1 MSLLKRFFPQIV
13 LICAISGCADLGLP
27 TPSVPFVHKTAV
39 QQGNVVTQEMVAQ
52 LRLGMNRKKVRF
64 VMGTPII
71 KDTFH
76 AARWDYIY
84 TYYEGGGDT
93 ERRLVTAVFND
104 DNKLIALEGNIKAA
118 LGRLE
123 VDKHQDTSIQVP
135 DDYDLG
141 LFAKLKESIPF
152 NGDGNHEA
160 AGENGDAGDVLAE
173 GAEKA
178 AEEAEILAVAEAAE
192 DSIDV
197 PEEPLP
203 AKKKGFFTRIV
214 DAIGL
219 GAEDDGDANDD
230 YESRDPKYR
239 DLSNPEDD

>member
-13 LICAISGCADLGLP
+13 LVCAIGGCANLGLP
-27 TPSVPFVHKTAV
+27 TPSVPFVHKIDV
-39 QQGNVVTQEMVAQ
+39 QQGNVVSQEMVAQ

-84 TYYEGGGDT
+84 TYYEGGGGT

-123 VDKHQDTSIQVP
+123 VDKHQDTSVQVP
-135 DDYDLG
+135 DDYDPG
-141 LFAKLKESIPF
+141 LLAKLKESIPF
-152 NGDGNHEA
+152 TSDGNHEVV
-160 AGENGDAGDVLAE
+160 GENDDVADVLTE
-173 GAEKA
+173 GSEKI
-178 AEEAEILAVAEAAE
+178 AEEAEILAAAE
-192 DSIDV
+192 DSINV

-203 AKKKGFFTRIV
+203 EKKKGFFTRIV

>member
-1 MSLLKRFFPQIV
+1 M
-13 LICAISGCADLGLP
+13 
-27 TPSVPFVHKTAV
+27 PSVPFVHKIDV

-84 TYYEGGGDT
+84 TYYEGGGGT

-118 LGRLE
+118 LGRLV
-123 VDKHQDTSIQVP
+123 VDKHQDTSIRVP
-135 DDYDLG
+135 DDYDPG
-141 LFAKLKESIPF
+141 LLAKLKESIPF
-152 NGDGNHEA
+152 TSDGNREA
-160 AGENGDAGDVLAE
+160 VGENNDAVDILNE
-173 GAEKA
+173 GTEKVPEG
-178 AEEAEILAVAEAAE
+178 EEISAAAE
-192 DSIDV
+192 DSINV

-203 AKKKGFFTRIV
+203 EKKKGFFTRIV
-214 DAIGL
+214 DAIGI
-219 GAEDDGDANDD
+219 GAEDDEGESDD
-230 YESRDPKYR
+230 YEFRDPKYR